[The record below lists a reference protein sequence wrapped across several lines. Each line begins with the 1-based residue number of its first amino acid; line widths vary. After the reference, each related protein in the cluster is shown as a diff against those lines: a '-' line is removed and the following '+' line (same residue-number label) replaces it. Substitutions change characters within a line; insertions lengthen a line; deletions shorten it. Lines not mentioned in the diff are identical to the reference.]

1 MLPSSKTLRYRRG
14 KRSAFEEAN
23 FRETPMT
30 QPEPRYYKE
39 VFRPAVNIRDFKGQ
53 DPISHVAPDP
63 DTNPRGDATQHA
75 RMMKSSVQM
84 YPTER
89 DKDTFTAPAKKS
101 NAAQS
106 QFLQSDALYGTAPP
120 RPAQKKLS
128 AVKVAEIGGSGTV
141 EHLNYD

>member
-1 MLPSSKTLRYRRG
+1 MVLK
-14 KRSAFEEAN
+14 
-23 FRETPMT
+23 
-30 QPEPRYYKE
+30 
-39 VFRPAVNIRDFKGQ
+39 
-53 DPISHVAPDP
+53 IS
-63 DTNPRGDATQHA
+63 GDKVKKAA